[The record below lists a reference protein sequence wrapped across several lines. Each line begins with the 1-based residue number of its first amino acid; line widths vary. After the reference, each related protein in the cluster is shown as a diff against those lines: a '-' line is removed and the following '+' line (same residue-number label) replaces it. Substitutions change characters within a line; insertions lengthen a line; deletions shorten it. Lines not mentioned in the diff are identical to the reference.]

1 MKALKVSAVAG
12 HWKLTA
18 TNERIMETDP
28 LTAAWKLAQ
37 EVNIDHSKVIQ
48 HLEQIGKVQKRVK

>member
-1 MKALKVSAVAG
+1 MNAQWSGGSRSFAKETSAWKSRSAVAG

-28 LTAAWKLAQ
+28 LTAA
-37 EVNIDHSKVIQ
+37 
-48 HLEQIGKVQKRVK
+48 